1 MLLEILI
8 DPAKQGYNLP
18 SRTIRIYGD
27 PILRLTAAKVEEFGD
42 RWLPLISD
50 MFDTCES
57 DEGAGLAAPQ
67 IGESIQLAV
76 IMLRRENQE
85 PFKLEVFNPKILET
99 EGEESF
105 EEGCLSIPGIRED
118 VVRST
123 KIRLKY
129 QDYQGQ
135 WHEVWA
141 DGLLARVLQHEID
154 HLHGVL
160 FVDHLPKVKK
170 LILKSKL
177 KSLEDG
183 EIPDEE

>member
-1 MLLEILI
+1 M
-8 DPAKQGYNLP
+8 A
-18 SRTIRIYGD
+18 SRNIKIYGD
-27 PILRLTAAKVEEFGD
+27 PILRLTAAKVEKFGEN
-42 RWLPLISD
+42 WLPLIND

-76 IMLRRENQE
+76 IMLRRENEE
-85 PFKLEVFNPKILET
+85 PFKMEVFNPEILESA
-99 EGEESF
+99 GEESF
-105 EEGCLSIPGIRED
+105 EEGCLSIPGIREN
-118 VVRST
+118 VVRPT

-129 QDYQGQ
+129 QDHKGQ
-135 WHEVWA
+135 MHEVWA

-160 FVDHLPKVKK
+160 FVDHLPTVKK

-177 KSLEDG
+177 KSLEAG
-183 EIPDEE
+183 EIPDEA